1 MIWITRKSRPHC
13 VLFIIKLFFYRNKKN
28 MVLAVQ
34 VSIGRLAATLCFY
47 TMESLYDWIKHD
59 WKKYGIQ
66 TEVRWANLKCDAI
79 LQYQYPLGW
88 ALMLSAATCLLSL
101 LCAMVLAYM
110 DRRRIRF
117 EFSRS
122 ASFESKSKDHY
133 LLHCQF
139 ASVHLT
145 EDWQTDWKK
154 CYI

>member
-1 MIWITRKSRPHC
+1 
-13 VLFIIKLFFYRNKKN
+13 

-34 VSIGRLAATLCFY
+34 VSIGRLASTLCFY

-66 TEVRWANLKCDAI
+66 TEVRLAI
-79 LQYQYPLGW
+79 LDICEFKLSYILLCQYPLGW

-117 EFSRS
+117 DFSRS
-122 ASFESKSKDHY
+122 ASLESKSKDHY
-133 LLHCQF
+133 FLNYQF
-139 ASVHLT
+139 ESVHLT
-145 EDWQTDWKK
+145 ED
-154 CYI
+154 